1 MRAQSSTLVRSVLIA
16 LLVAPALALGG
27 LPATVAAAPVLPGET
42 TVTAMAAPRLA
53 AASRTT
59 LTLDW
64 PDVAQATSYR
74 VRYSKY
80 ASLKSSRS
88 LTVTASRAVLTGL
101 KAVTRYYVVVQPV
114 AAAGS
119 AVSPMAASARMTFTT
134 MAYAAPNG
142 LRAQASA
149 RSADSVAVNWL
160 FTTPGRHYQVQYATT
175 PDFAAAATVTTTVAS
190 TAISGLATGQLYYFR
205 VRSLSAKGAVTSG
218 WEGAV
223 SAIPQVPADPGAV
236 PLGVGSFNVR
246 NWNRTSGG
254 KWGVRGPLIAAE
266 IDSRNLD
273 VVGLQ
278 EADFHLHGGVT
289 QYGSLINLLNAR
301 GAGSFAAVEVG
312 TTAGTRIIYNTN
324 TVTVV
329 RGGMR
334 QLPSIGGDVKRYVVW
349 AEFVQNATGRHFFLA
364 NTHLVPETHPVA
376 TKKCSSKQSKRYKMR
391 KTQAGLVLA
400 AIQANAGGLPVLLTG
415 DMNSH
420 KVQCPTNAPYRTYVK
435 DGVLVDPLGNTDRSK
450 LPVNPTTEVRI
461 HSEWDTSNHY
471 SRKPIRHNIVNG
483 HHVDYVFV
491 SPTIKTL
498 TYEIVVNI
506 NDATLKYVGRHPSDH
521 NMVRA
526 EVLIPAS

>member
-1 MRAQSSTLVRSVLIA
+1 MRAKSSISVRSVLVA
-16 LLVAPALALGG
+16 LLIAPALALGA
-27 LPATVAAAPVLPGET
+27 LPATVAAAPALPAEA
-42 TVTAMAAPRLA
+42 TVTTMAAPRLA
-53 AASRTT
+53 AATRTT

-64 PDVAQATSYR
+64 PDVAQAASYR
-74 VRYSKY
+74 VRYSRY
-80 ASLKSSRS
+80 SSLKSSRTV
-88 LTVTASRAVLTGL
+88 TVTASRAVLTGL

-114 AAAGS
+114 PAAGS
-119 AVSPMAASARMTFTT
+119 AVSSMAASARMTFKT
-134 MAYAAPNG
+134 MAYAAPSG

-175 PDFAAAATVTTTVAS
+175 SDFAAAGMVTTSVAS
-190 TAISGLATGQLYYFR
+190 TSISGLSTGQLYYFR
-205 VRSLSAKGAVTSG
+205 VRSLSAKGSVTSG
-218 WEGAV
+218 WSGAV
-223 SAIPQVPADPGAV
+223 AAIPQVPADPGAV
-236 PLGVGSFNVR
+236 PLGVGSFNIR

-254 KWGVRGPLIAAE
+254 KWSDRGPLIAAE

-289 QYGSLINLLNAR
+289 QYGSLINLLGAR
-301 GAGSFAAVEVG
+301 GAGAFAAVEVG

-334 QLPSIGGDVKRYVVW
+334 QLSTIGGDVKRYVVW
-349 AEFVQNATGRHFFLA
+349 AEFVQNATGRHFFFA
-364 NTHLVPETHPVA
+364 TTHLVPETHPVA

-391 KTQAGLVLA
+391 KTQAGQVIA
-400 AIQANAGGLPVLLTG
+400 EIQANAGGLPVVLTG

-420 KVQCPTNAPYRTYVK
+420 KVQCPTNAPYRAYVAS
-435 DGVLVDPLGNTDRSK
+435 GLVDPLGNPDRSK
-450 LPVNPTTEVRI
+450 LPKNPTTEVRI

-498 TYEIVVNI
+498 TYEVVVKI

-521 NMVRA
+521 NLVRA
-526 EVLIPAS
+526 EILIPAS